1 MEKIWTLKI
10 TEEDYETMML
20 ALATLLC
27 EEKRKMSEKEE
38 NELTLADYERVV
50 KIIEIISNLKICKRY
65 NE

>member
-10 TEEDYETMML
+10 TGEDYETMML

-27 EEKRKMSEKEE
+27 EEKRKINEKKE
-38 NELTLADYERVV
+38 NELTLADYERIV
-50 KIIEIISNLKICKRY
+50 KIREIISNLKICKRY